1 MLKVRRNSM
10 ASRRLTPTEQA
21 EAWSVFGEA
30 VEYARVRV
38 YEDAGW
44 TNALP
49 RLHARLARRPAP
61 SADNAVTLGHRVS
74 FPRRLD
80 TAVEATAAG
89 RFADFGWLMHELT
102 HAWQAERIG
111 VRYLLQALQAQV
123 RLGEQVYDYG
133 GEEGLRR
140 ATGAGF
146 GLRGFNVEQ
155 QAEIARDLYMRRKHG
170 LDVSAWMPFA
180 AELARALPP
189 P

>member
-80 TAVEATAAG
+80 TAVEAIAAG

-102 HAWQAERIG
+102 HAWQAERLG